1 MKVYVVTEADCGV
14 MEVFSTLEKAKQF
27 GFKDIELYA
36 KIHNW
41 KKEVIKKKKEELNTF
56 FSTQYYDY
64 DLNISI
70 CEVK

>member
-1 MKVYVVTEADCGV
+1 MKVYVVTEVDCGI
-14 MEVFSTLEKAKQF
+14 MEIFSSLEKAKQF

-41 KKEVIKKKKEELNTF
+41 KKEVIEKKRKNLTHF

-64 DLNISI
+64 DLNIST